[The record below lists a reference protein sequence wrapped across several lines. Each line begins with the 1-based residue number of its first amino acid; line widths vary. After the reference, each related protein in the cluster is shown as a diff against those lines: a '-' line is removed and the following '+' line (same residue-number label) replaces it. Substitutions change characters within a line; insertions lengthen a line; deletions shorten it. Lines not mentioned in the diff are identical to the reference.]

1 MHRSVAVLALSLALP
16 ARCEGLLGKA
26 GARAQ
31 GGTAEVPASPSPTA
45 PPVWAPAFEGV
56 AAEAALPG
64 AAGAVA
70 TVSAAPE
77 VRPPS
82 PELKKAIV
90 AFEKGDHKKV
100 RALLEKRVRSGKG
113 TSDEARIVAS
123 SCAALGDKA
132 CADALRLFVQR
143 E

>member
-31 GGTAEVPASPSPTA
+31 GGTAEAPSSSAAPPSPTA

-56 AAEAALPG
+56 AAEAA
-64 AAGAVA
+64 GAVA
-70 TVSAAPE
+70 TASAAPE

-82 PELKKAIV
+82 PELRKALV
-90 AFEKGDHKKV
+90 AFERGDHKKV

-113 TSDEARIVAS
+113 ATDEARIVAS

-132 CADALRLFVQR
+132 CVDALRLFVQR